1 MKHTRTI
8 SLVLIATL
16 TSVSIA
22 GCEVEK
28 PTPDLTGKKIYSST
42 EECQSQGGK
51 DCQKHFNAATLNHL
65 LKSPRYTTE
74 DECKKKGHEQCTDVT
89 LNGVSV
95 WLPRMVGFMDN
106 ERPVYLQSLG
116 TTKTEVEVTDDEG
129 NTWTE
134 ERKLTKDELKERNVV
149 AGGIAN
155 QPDINYNYSSP
166 IIIGGWYPTPLY
178 YSYGFSPSRPVLA
191 DGMSHSYQSG
201 TGPRPYSAPRIGS
214 GASVGTRTPTVGG
227 ARVSGSRGATVVRGG
242 FGGGGRGFSSGG

>member
-16 TSVSIA
+16 TSISIA

-28 PTPDLTGKKIYSST
+28 PTPDLTGKKIYSSV
-42 EECQSQGGK
+42 EECKSQGGK
-51 DCQKHFNAATLNHL
+51 DCQKHYNAASLNHL
-65 LKSPRYTTE
+65 LKSPRYTSKN
-74 DECKKKGHEQCTDVT
+74 ECEKKGHEQCSDVT

-106 ERPVYLQSLG
+106 DRPVYLQALG
-116 TTKTEVEVTDDEG
+116 TTTTEVEVTDENG
-129 NTWTE
+129 NTWYE
-134 ERKLTKDELKERNVV
+134 ERNLTKDELKERNVV

-155 QPDINYNYSSP
+155 EPDINYNYGSP

-178 YSYGFSPSRPVLA
+178 YSHGFSPSRPVLA
-191 DGMSHSYQSG
+191 DGMSRSYQSG
-201 TGPRPYSAPRIGS
+201 TGPRITS
-214 GASVGTRTPTVGG
+214 GASVSPRTPTVG
-227 ARVSGSRGATVVRGG
+227 RSSYSGRTVVSRGG